1 MVIEFG
7 RQVCG
12 SLAESAAREWLVTD
26 GLGGYAMG
34 TVAGL
39 RTRRYHGLLMVAGS
53 AANGNG
59 DAGVSKRM
67 LGLAALD
74 PVLVVGDT
82 RIRLATD
89 EWAGGAVDPA
99 GHRELESFTLDH
111 GIPRWRWVIGDIV
124 FERELAMLHGRPAVA
139 VRHRLVAAGGRVD
152 VELTPLCTWRDGH
165 SDRHAGADPTVEAT
179 ADGFVF
185 EHAYRVQGPEWSP
198 GGSWYRGVRARA
210 EADRGLA
217 DVEDLWAAGRFTITL
232 APGESADVLAWAGD
246 LAEPPPPAAEVLA
259 RAKARASRLE
269 TTARAT
275 DEVDGML
282 ARAADQF
289 VVSTATGPSV
299 VAGYP
304 WFGEWSRD
312 TMTSY
317 EGLFLSTRRFEE
329 GRDLLARSAATLSEG
344 MLANTADAGG
354 LEYNTADG
362 TLWFIHAV
370 GRHVAVTGDVDI
382 LTKLNGALD
391 GIIDAH
397 SHGTR
402 FGIKVDPSDGLLQQG
417 APGWA
422 LTWMDARVDG
432 QPITQRSG
440 KAVEINALWINALG
454 TITDLNTRLGRHTGR
469 WQSLHDF
476 ARESF
481 VKRFARGDHLLDVV
495 GTTGPDDSAIRPNQL
510 LALSLPHAPFHRT
523 AIAGNSA
530 LAEIAAGVVRR
541 SRAELLTSLGM
552 RSLSPHDPA
561 YIGSHHGGPAER
573 DRAYHQGTVWPWL
586 VGPFVDAAGDGGVLD
601 GLIAHLGE
609 WGLGS
614 VSETADGDAPHAATG
629 CPFQAWSVAEL
640 FRARRA
646 VRG

>member
-1 MVIEFG
+1 MVIKFG

-12 SLAESAAREWLVTD
+12 SLAESAAREWLVAD

-53 AANGNG
+53 AANSNG

-74 PVLVVGDT
+74 PTLVVGDT

-89 EWAGGAVDPA
+89 EWAGGVVDPA
-99 GHRELESFTLDH
+99 GHRDLESFTLDH

-124 FERELAMLHGRPAVA
+124 FERELAMMHGRPAVA
-139 VRHRLVAAGGRVD
+139 VRHRLVAAAGPVT
-152 VELTPLCTWRDGH
+152 VEITPLCTWRDGH
-165 SDRHAGADPTVEAT
+165 SDRHAGPDPSVQAT

-185 EHAYRVQGPEWSP
+185 EHAYRVRGSDWSP

-210 EADRGLA
+210 EAERGLS
-217 DVEDLWAAGRFTITL
+217 DTEDLWAAGRFVATL
-232 APGESADVLAWAGD
+232 VPGEVVDVVAWAGD
-246 LAEPPPPAAEVLA
+246 LGEPPPPAADIVA
-259 RAKARASRLE
+259 KTKARATQLE
-269 TTARAT
+269 ATAGAS
-275 DEVDGML
+275 DEIDGL
-282 ARAADQF
+282 LVRAADQF
-289 VVSTATGPSV
+289 IVSTATGPSA

-317 EGLFLSTRRFEE
+317 EGLFLCTRRYEE
-329 GRDLLARSAATLSEG
+329 GRDLLMRSAATLSEG

-382 LTKLNGALD
+382 LAKLNGALD

-402 FGIKVDPSDGLLQQG
+402 FGIKVDSSDGLLQQG

-432 QPITQRSG
+432 QPVTQRGG

-454 TITDLNTRLGRHTGR
+454 TITDLNPRLGRHFGR
-469 WQSLHDF
+469 WQSLYDF
-476 ARESF
+476 ARSSF

-495 GTTGPDDSAIRPNQL
+495 GTTGPDDGAIRPNQL
-510 LALSLPHAPFHRT
+510 LALSLPHAPFHPSST
-523 AIAGNSA
+523 AGSGD
-530 LAEIAAGVVRR
+530 LAAVAEGVVRR
-541 SRAELLTSLGM
+541 CRRELLTSLGM

-561 YIGSHHGGPAER
+561 YIGAHRGGPAER

-586 VGPFVDAAGDGGVLD
+586 IGPFVDAAGSGEALD

-614 VSETADGDAPHAATG
+614 VSETADGDAPHGATG

-640 FRARRA
+640 VRARRA
-646 VRG
+646 ASG